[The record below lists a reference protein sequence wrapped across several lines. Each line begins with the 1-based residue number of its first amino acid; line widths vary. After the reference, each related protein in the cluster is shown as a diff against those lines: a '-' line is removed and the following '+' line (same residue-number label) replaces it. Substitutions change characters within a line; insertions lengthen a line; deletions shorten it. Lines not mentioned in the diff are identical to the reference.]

1 MALPIMLDEYLDII
15 DENGQPSGKQ
25 ATKRTAHEQG
35 LWHRAVFIWVVNPQ
49 GQILV
54 QKRHRDKDYFPG
66 MWDISAA
73 GHVSA
78 GENQHDTAYR
88 EAEEE
93 LGIKMR
99 PGSTELLAQ
108 EKFILEI
115 PERNFY
121 NKEIVNAYVH
131 IGDYQLRDFKLQPT
145 EVEEVKWLNP
155 SEAKSMFADSGKWL
169 SHGVFDDLILDYAA
183 KIHSR
188 T

>member
-1 MALPIMLDEYLDII
+1 MLEEYIDII
-15 DENGQPSGKQ
+15 DENGRLTGRKV
-25 ATKRTAHEQG
+25 TKRIAHEQG
-35 LWHRAVFIWVVNPQ
+35 LWHRAVFIWVVSPQ

-78 GENQHDTAYR
+78 GENQYDTAYR
-88 EAEEE
+88 EAHEE
-93 LGIKMR
+93 LGLVIQ
-99 PGSTELLAQ
+99 PNNLELLSE

-121 NKEIVNAYVH
+121 NREVVSAYVH
-131 IGDYQLRDFKLQPT
+131 QGDYQLGDFKLQPT
-145 EVEEVKWLNP
+145 EVEEVKWLSL
-155 SEAKSMFADSGKWL
+155 SEAKSMFADSEKWL
-169 SHGVFDDLILDYAA
+169 SHGLFDDLILEYAA
-183 KIHSR
+183 KIHSQ